1 MVRVESS
8 QIQIYAE
15 ASVFKPTWSSMES
28 FADDG
33 LSMEEHLDYQDWE
46 EDERTEFDYY
56 FDVDGVVSLE
66 IHNLKIKR
74 LDDEIAELK
83 KELKTT
89 QATARKLNEML
100 EKKKEAEE

>member
-1 MVRVESS
+1 M
-8 QIQIYAE
+8 
-15 ASVFKPTWSSMES
+15 
-28 FADDG
+28 
-33 LSMEEHLDYQDWE
+33 
-46 EDERTEFDYY
+46 
-56 FDVDGVVSLE
+56 VSLE